1 MHLILK
7 TLMTRAFSK
16 PVVVLVLSA
25 FASAPAAADT
35 AHVAV
40 AANFA
45 APMKALT
52 IRFEQATGHTLTLSS
67 GSTGKF
73 YAQIKNGAPFDVLLA
88 ADAATPARL
97 LHEGDAVATRN
108 YAIGKLALWSAN
120 AGLIDGTDAVLKQNR
135 FGKLAVANPK
145 LAPYGAAAREAL
157 TKLGRLDA
165 VASKFVMGENIGQTY
180 QFVASGNVDLGFV
193 ALSQIMQ
200 DGQLTQGSMW
210 LVPARLYSPIRQDAA
225 LLKHGAD
232 NAAARALL
240 DFLGTPGA
248 QAIIRGYGYDL

>member
-1 MHLILK
+1 
-7 TLMTRAFSK
+7 MTHAFKK
-16 PVVVLVLSA
+16 PTFVLVLSA
-25 FASAPAAADT
+25 FASVPAAADT

-52 IRFEQATGHTLTLSS
+52 TRFEQATGHTLTLSS

-88 ADAATPARL
+88 ADVATPARL
-97 LHEGDAVATRN
+97 LREGDAVATRN

-120 AGLIDGTDAVLKQNR
+120 ANLIDGTDAVLKQDR

-157 TKLGRLDA
+157 GKLGLLDA
-165 VASKFVMGENIGQTY
+165 VASKFVVGENIGQTY
-180 QFVASGNVDLGFV
+180 QFVASGNADLGFV

-200 DGQLTQGSMW
+200 DGKLTRGSMW
-210 LVPARLYSPIRQDAA
+210 LVPVRLYSPIRQDAA